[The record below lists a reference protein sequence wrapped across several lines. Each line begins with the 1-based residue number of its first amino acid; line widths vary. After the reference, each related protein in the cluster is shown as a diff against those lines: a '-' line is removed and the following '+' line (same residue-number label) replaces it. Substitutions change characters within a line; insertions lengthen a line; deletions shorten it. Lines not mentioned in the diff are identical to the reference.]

1 MALAVPAIAWLKQ
14 SVLFLLL
21 ATVVLVAIALAAW
34 WVYAGN
40 RPLPR
45 DLMVTHKSAL
55 DTAT

>member
-1 MALAVPAIAWLKQ
+1 MALAVPAIAWLTQ

-45 DLMVTHKSAL
+45 DSLTRP
-55 DTAT
+55 